1 MALAA
6 PAPSAPPPLPL
17 SGPPPSAG
25 SAAAPSL
32 EIPPLPLKYGNKQ
45 AEKSTRDWDVAP
57 SIVLVVM
64 QSASPSP
71 LSTLTP
77 SPVVRAL
84 VPLEPLVSPV
94 TLSQVE
100 DILATSGMVQAL
112 HARFPPPASSSAS
125 SSSMEMNVDES
136 PFPPHSF
143 ASSLDASFKP
153 WTDTHPLP
161 DPWEMPVMWGS
172 WTDATLLHGVPA
184 EGLRS
189 FIKTVG
195 ASLPGVGQSK
205 WARVRTLRVN
215 SLATEINRQHLL
227 GLTPLPPDYH
237 LVVSGPPLV

>member
-45 AEKSTRDWDVAP
+45 ADKSTWDWDVAP
-57 SIVLVVM
+57 SIISAVM

-84 VPLEPLVSPV
+84 VPLEPSVSPV

-100 DILATSGMVQAL
+100 DILTTSGMVQAL
-112 HARFPPPASSSAS
+112 HTRFPPPASSSTS
-125 SSSMEMNVDES
+125 PPLVVMNMDES
-136 PFPPHSF
+136 PSPSHSC
-143 ASSLDASFKP
+143 ATSYDL
-153 WTDTHPLP
+153 WTDSHPAP
-161 DPWEMPVMWGS
+161 DPQDLAAWGL
-172 WTDATLLHGVPA
+172 WIEAALTNGVPA
-184 EGLRS
+184 EGLVS
-189 FIKTVG
+189 YIQMVG
-195 ASLPGVGQSK
+195 ASLPGVGQEK
-205 WARVRTLRVN
+205 WTCVRLKRIVDIAN
-215 SLATEINRQHLL
+215 LLECWRLL
-227 GLTPLPPDYH
+227 GMSPPA
-237 LVVSGPPLV
+237 